1 MGLPP
6 PPQAK
11 KNIKLIQCNPCNAV
25 PCSAA
30 PCSATLYAVQFHAV
44 QPHAVQ
50 PHAVQY
56 HAVQPH
62 VVQPHAVQI
71 HAVQL
76 PPAVQPHAVQPHA
89 VQPMQCSPMQYDP
102 CICGVVSFEQLCPAY
117 LFHVISISHGI
128 LANFWLMHVDLLIF
142 KYNHTQ
148 FCFLAGILT
157 NYYMMKHAVRLT
169 CRLNL

>member
-1 MGLPP
+1 MQCSPMQCSP
-6 PPQAK
+6 MQCSPM
-11 KNIKLIQCNPCNAV
+11 QCNPMQCNPMQCNPICSAVSCIATPCSATPCSAVPCSAV

-30 PCSATLYAVQFHAV
+30 PCSAAHAV
-44 QPHAVQ
+44 QPNAVR
-50 PHAVQY
+50 P
-56 HAVQPH
+56 
-62 VVQPHAVQI
+62 I
-71 HAVQL
+71 
-76 PPAVQPHAVQPHA
+76 
-89 VQPMQCSPMQYDP
+89 
-102 CICGVVSFEQLCPAY
+102 CICGVVSFEQPCPAY

-169 CRLNL
+169 CRLIL

>member
-1 MGLPP
+1 M
-6 PPQAK
+6 
-11 KNIKLIQCNPCNAV
+11 
-25 PCSAA
+25 
-30 PCSATLYAVQFHAV
+30 
-44 QPHAVQ
+44 
-50 PHAVQY
+50 
-56 HAVQPH
+56 
-62 VVQPHAVQI
+62 QPHAVQI
-71 HAVQL
+71 HAVQ
-76 PPAVQPHAVQPHA
+76 PHAVQPHAVQPHA
-89 VQPMQCSPMQYDP
+89 VQPMQCSPMQCDP

-169 CRLNL
+169 YMETKLLKHFSLYLVFICSRDSKIVLYSITEHTQSKLLKFLLMCNYWRYLWEWVYIKDRIE

>member
-1 MGLPP
+1 MQYSPM
-6 PPQAK
+6 QC
-11 KNIKLIQCNPCNAV
+11 NHMQCNPICSADS
-25 PCSAA
+25 CSAA
-30 PCSATLYAVQFHAV
+30 PCSATPCSAA
-44 QPHAVQ
+44 
-50 PHAVQY
+50 
-56 HAVQPH
+56 
-62 VVQPHAVQI
+62 
-71 HAVQL
+71 
-76 PPAVQPHAVQPHA
+76 HA
-89 VQPMQCSPMQYDP
+89 VQPMQCSPMQCDP

-169 CRLNL
+169 YVD